1 MKHRIFIAT
10 SSFLDLNNDPTDL
23 LKKNSIDYFFNEKGR
38 TLTENEILNYLTDC
52 DGVIAGTEKYNTNLL
67 EKLTKLKVISRLGVG
82 TDNIDLGKAESEG
95 IKVISCKTS
104 PIESVSEIII
114 AALIMLSR
122 NITPM
127 MNSLKDK
134 KWEKRMGNLIS
145 NRNLGIVGLGKIG
158 KKLVQQSKGFGL
170 SYYAYDENQDE
181 EFAKKFEVKYVSL
194 EKLFE
199 KSDFIS
205 LNIPL
210 THKTENILNRD
221 AFLKMKR
228 KPIIVNTSRG
238 ELIDEDD
245 LGEALKSGQISSVFL
260 DVFRDEPF
268 KSDKLLELDNFY
280 GTPHI
285 GAYAEETRS
294 MLELEAVENL
304 IREIKN

>member
-1 MKHRIFIAT
+1 MKRRIFIAT
-10 SSFLDLNNDPTDL
+10 SSFLDLNNHPTDL

-38 TLTENEILNYLTDC
+38 TLTENEILKYLTEC
-52 DGVIAGTEKYNTNLL
+52 DGVIAGTEKYNSNLL
-67 EKLTKLKVISRLGVG
+67 EKCTKLKVISRLGVG
-82 TDNIDLGKAESEG
+82 TDNIDLEKAESEG
-95 IKVISCKTS
+95 IKVISCGTS
-104 PIESVSEIII
+104 PVESVSEIII

-122 NITPM
+122 NMTPM

-170 SYYAYDENQDE
+170 NYYAYDEYHDE
-181 EFAKKFEVKYVSL
+181 DFAKKFKINYVNL
-194 EKLFE
+194 DQLFE

-210 THKTENILNRD
+210 SNKTENILNKD
-221 AFLKMKR
+221 AFLKMKK

-238 ELIDEDD
+238 ELINEDD
-245 LGEALKSGQISSVFL
+245 LREALESGQISSVFL
-260 DVFRDEPF
+260 DVFREEPY
-268 KSDKLLELDNFY
+268 KSDKLLELDNFF

-294 MLELEAVENL
+294 TLELEAVENL

>member
-1 MKHRIFIAT
+1 
-10 SSFLDLNNDPTDL
+10 
-23 LKKNSIDYFFNEKGR
+23 
-38 TLTENEILNYLTDC
+38 
-52 DGVIAGTEKYNTNLL
+52 
-67 EKLTKLKVISRLGVG
+67 
-82 TDNIDLGKAESEG
+82 
-95 IKVISCKTS
+95 
-104 PIESVSEIII
+104 
-114 AALIMLSR
+114 MLSR
-122 NITPM
+122 NMTPM
-127 MNSLKDK
+127 MNRLKNK

-145 NRNLGIVGLGKIG
+145 NKNLGIVGLGKIG

-170 SYYAYDENQDE
+170 NYYAYDECHDE
-181 EFAKKFEVKYVSL
+181 KFAEKFKVKYVSL
-194 EKLFE
+194 EQLFE

-210 THKTENILNRD
+210 TNKTENILNRD

-245 LGEALKSGQISSVFL
+245 LGEALKGGQISSVFL

-294 MLELEAVENL
+294 TLELEAVENL